1 MKIKVVLISLILAL
15 LLSACGNPD
24 TSQPTSPSNAL
35 QGSTPADLEVVEW
48 QE

>member
-1 MKIKVVLISLILAL
+1 MKIKIALISLMLVF
-15 LLSACGNPD
+15 LSACGNRDMTLPP
-24 TSQPTSPSNAL
+24 SSSNAH

>member
-1 MKIKVVLISLILAL
+1 MKIKIALISLILAL

-24 TSQPTSPSNAL
+24 VEPSPSSSNAL

>member
-1 MKIKVVLISLILAL
+1 MKIKVALISLILVF
-15 LLSACGNPD
+15 LSACGNRD
-24 TSQPTSPSNAL
+24 MTLPTSSSNAL

>member
-1 MKIKVVLISLILAL
+1 MKIKVALISLILVF
-15 LLSACGNPD
+15 LSACGNRDMTLP
-24 TSQPTSPSNAL
+24 TPTSEAH

>member
-1 MKIKVVLISLILAL
+1 MKIKVVLISLILV

-24 TSQPTSPSNAL
+24 VEPSPSSSNAH

>member
-1 MKIKVVLISLILAL
+1 MKIKVALISLILVF
-15 LLSACGNPD
+15 LSACGNPD
-24 TSQPTSPSNAL
+24 ISQPTSSSNAL

>member
-1 MKIKVVLISLILAL
+1 MKIKVALISLILVF
-15 LLSACGNPD
+15 LSACGNPD
-24 TSQPTSPSNAL
+24 TSQPTSTTEAL

>member
-24 TSQPTSPSNAL
+24 VEPSPSSSNAL